1 MKRNEVLLLKSE
13 DVKVTS
19 HFFDDLM
26 LVKDRTINE
35 VKADVSSAVNH
46 SGNSDVDV
54 KVHVNLD
61 TMPIALALL
70 CLSYANKQIS
80 EQQFSEAVEKLL
92 DVHHQ
97 YQAKNETYPGDSKVK
112 LMNSN
117 KDSQVWGR

>member
-1 MKRNEVLLLKSE
+1 MKSE
-13 DVKVTS
+13 DLKVTS
-19 HFFDDLM
+19 RFFDDLM

-70 CLSYANKQIS
+70 CLSYANKQITQ
-80 EQQFSEAVEKLL
+80 QQFSEAVEKLM
-92 DVHHQ
+92 DVHHH
-97 YQAKNETYPGDSKVK
+97 YQSKYETNPGDSKVK
-112 LMNSN
+112 LMNTN
-117 KDSQVWGR
+117 KDSKVWGR